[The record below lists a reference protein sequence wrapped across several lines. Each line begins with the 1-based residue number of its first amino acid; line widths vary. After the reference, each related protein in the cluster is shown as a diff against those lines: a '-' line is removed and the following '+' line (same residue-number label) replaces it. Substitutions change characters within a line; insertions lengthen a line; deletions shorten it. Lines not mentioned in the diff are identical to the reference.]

1 MVFLPLFLNSI
12 IPSSAIFKRNADGFT
27 TTTAATTTTTAVTNA
42 AFSTPLA
49 AAFSVVLF
57 ILCGFLYGYG
67 AAKLSWNYNIYVGN
81 TTGAAFFNS
90 ILAYI
95 FSSFYYPFYSI
106 VLSPIGGAAV

>member
-49 AAFSVVLF
+49 AAFSVVP
-57 ILCGFLYGYG
+57 IVATSPAVVSVGFFTVTVLR
-67 AAKLSWNYNIYVGN
+67 NYRGTII
-81 TTGAAFFNS
+81 S
-90 ILAYI
+90 M
-95 FSSFYYPFYSI
+95 
-106 VLSPIGGAAV
+106 